1 MQRYHTLDIVR
12 GLAALSVLLSH
23 WGGWT
28 LPYASAVSTQVI
40 VSYQNIFQILFW
52 GGGGIHPGV
61 IVFIVLSGFCIHLPQ
76 AIDARKL
83 TQPEFWK
90 VFAVRRSR
98 RILPVYWAALLI
110 GIVSLWVTG
119 PAYMGEKG
127 QVVNSDLFFS
137 IFGVSEIIRVFGITA
152 LYPGNGP
159 LATVAVEMLLY
170 ASYPLFLFIHRRCGL
185 HALIGFG
192 LVMYFGVALARLI
205 GIDTNR
211 LHGTYFEFLIYWI
224 IGAVSAGAY
233 ATQNINRSGI
243 PLRLGMMITAGY
255 FLYLALIT
263 YVKVKGFHVVTTLLL
278 AFLTGVALISLLALE
293 SQFNQKQSRIT
304 GIMAALGARSYSL
317 YVVHTPVIFTSLWF
331 FNTHTKLQIVSYPP
345 LALIAVFISTE
356 VLFRLVERPSHHYA
370 RQFQ

>member
-1 MQRYHTLDIVR
+1 MQRYHCLDIVR

-28 LPYASAVSTQVI
+28 LPYGDAVTTKVI
-40 VSYQNIFQILFW
+40 VFYQDIFQMLLW
-52 GGGGIHPGV
+52 RGGGIHPGV

-76 AIDARKL
+76 AIDAGKL
-83 TQPEFWK
+83 VQPGFWK

-110 GIVSLWVTG
+110 GVISIWLAG
-119 PAYMGEKG
+119 SAYMGEKG

-137 IFGVSEIIRVFGITA
+137 ILGVAEISRFFGVTA

-159 LATVAVEMLLY
+159 LGTVAVEMLLY
-170 ASYPLFLFIHRRCGL
+170 ASYPLFLLIHRRCGL
-185 HALIGFG
+185 RALVGFG
-192 LVMYFGVALARLI
+192 LLMYFGVALARLI
-205 GIDTNR
+205 GIDANR
-211 LHGTYFEFLIYWI
+211 MHGTYFEFVIYWI

-233 ATQNINRSGI
+233 ATQNIDRSGI
-243 PLRLGMMITAGY
+243 SLRLWLMVTVGY
-255 FLYLALIT
+255 FLYFVLIT
-263 YVKVKGFHVVTTLLL
+263 YVKIKGFHVVTTLLL
-278 AFLTGVALISLLALE
+278 ASLTGIALISLLALE
-293 SQFNQKQSRIT
+293 NQLSQKQSGIA

-331 FNTHTKLQIVSYPP
+331 FTTHTDLAIVSYPA

-356 VLFRLVERPSHHYA
+356 ILFRLVERPSHHYA
-370 RQFQ
+370 RQFK